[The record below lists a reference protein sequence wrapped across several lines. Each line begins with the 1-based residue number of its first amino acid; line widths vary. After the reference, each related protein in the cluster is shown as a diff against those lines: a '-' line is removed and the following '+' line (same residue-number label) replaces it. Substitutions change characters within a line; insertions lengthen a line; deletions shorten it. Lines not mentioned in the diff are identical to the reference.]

1 MMHGASLRTPRRKRR
16 RQASRA
22 AATQRSDAKD
32 SKAEDGKDGSARAW
46 TTIDEMRAQADAT
59 SATRTICVNSPTSQA
74 RCTTVSMLHSKG
86 GLAVSSADISAKR
99 ARMIG
104 VVDRKSPP
112 APLKY

>member
-59 SATRTICVNSPTSQA
+59 SAHADDLRKFADVAGPLYDSLDAAQQRRFGGFVSGYFSEA
-74 RCTTVSMLHSKG
+74 REN
-86 GLAVSSADISAKR
+86 DWR
-99 ARMIG
+99 R
-104 VVDRKSPP
+104 
-112 APLKY
+112 